1 MGYNSIKLFLF
12 LAARLLGDERTAAQ
26 LRESTSFQL
35 ICKAANGSTASVD
48 ILFFF
53 VSMHEKE
60 EDFYEHQLGE
70 CVFVVKCQCV
80 SVPIARFT
88 MKSVDKRVNYD
99 NAAEIYM

>member
-1 MGYNSIKLFLF
+1 
-12 LAARLLGDERTAAQ
+12 
-26 LRESTSFQL
+26 
-35 ICKAANGSTASVD
+35 
-48 ILFFF
+48 
-53 VSMHEKE
+53 MHEKE